1 MNNRYRIEKS
11 KEISADQFF
20 QNILSYCFPIHGVE
34 IRRDSLSPIYDDFDQ
49 ALLENERF
57 MYDVKAQDY
66 YGSLSTMRP
75 SMIYFEML
83 GEDLENDLL
92 PMYEEQINE
101 EVSVFYD
108 NFKCQAEDIEG
119 YLQSNDNII
128 ILEDNREG
136 DEFDASYIVEFDDEI
151 LPDVEK
157 FLEDTNNITANKNS
171 EIIECDFYEDEY
183 DTLVFE
189 SEFSDLGSLDVV
201 AIKID
206 D

>member
-11 KEISADQFF
+11 KEISADEFF

-57 MYDVKAQDY
+57 MYDVKEQGHYDD
-66 YGSLSTMRP
+66 LSTMRP

-92 PMYEEQINE
+92 PMYKEQINE

-136 DEFDASYIVEFDDEI
+136 DEFDASYIVEFGNEI

-171 EIIECDFYEDEY
+171 EIIECGFYEDEY

-201 AIKID
+201 VIKID